1 MENTNLINQRQ
12 VFVGEYVRS
21 GDHMEAAKKKLDTKK
36 RIHCVIRPLS
46 FVESVQMNK
55 R

>member
-21 GDHMEAAKKKLDTKK
+21 GDHMKAAKKKAGYKDTYTLRNQISKLC
-36 RIHCVIRPLS
+36 R
-46 FVESVQMNK
+46 
-55 R
+55 

>member
-21 GDHMEAAKKKLDTKK
+21 GDHMEAAKKAGYKETYTLRNQTSKLCRECAD
-36 RIHCVIRPLS
+36 
-46 FVESVQMNK
+46 E
-55 R
+55 